1 MSSATW
7 DALRASLP
15 ELAKHADSW
24 RCHLASLGSLADA
37 LGSFAEAR
45 LK

>member
-1 MSSATW
+1 MSSAAW

-15 ELAKHADSW
+15 ELVKHADSW
-24 RCHLASLGSLADA
+24 RSRLARLGSLADA